1 MSGRAMTGSHSTWF
15 LSAPD
20 SVSQAR
26 RGDPLGL
33 RNLNNEAAD
42 LLAPGLTNRT
52 IDARW
57 MSILSWA
64 LVHSDRAWKKA
75 GGADL
80 RTADERAKRYDWL
93 RPLELLWVKRSVHIG
108 GEGYQALQWPGYRSL
123 RRWDEARADFGMTER
138 QRKNH
143 RQLGAYGAYRVLL
156 RTARFTRDGD
166 GWTPDEHAKR
176 LAKHVDEQ
184 LERDGALP
192 RIGRTADVDP
202 ASWWLQK
209 GWHSWRAGA
218 SKNPILLSPS
228 TPIKKLAAAER
239 NVLADALFND
249 EARLRCAEIVG
260 ASKARDYIALCEELA
275 KAVPNKGGDARLR
288 SLGRLAALSSAG
300 VDLLRAT
307 ADAVAAGE
315 DKLVRLARHDNVV
328 QALDAFV
335 VASNGWTS
343 ARHTKRFESAD
354 EADRLASLAKARG
367 RSALLNQFVDHH
379 VDHASG
385 VPWFARTDDTLLLDG
400 ARSGV
405 TAGGFGYRL
414 HALSNLAYQC
424 GVSDSVPPALSEIA
438 AELDKEEVA

>member
-1 MSGRAMTGSHSTWF
+1 MSRRAMTGSHSTWF

-75 GGADL
+75 GGAAL
-80 RTADERAKRYDWL
+80 RTADERAMRYDWL
-93 RPLELLWVKRSVHIG
+93 RPLELLWVKRSMHLG
-108 GEGYQALQWPGYRSL
+108 GEDYQALQWPGYRSL
-123 RRWDEARADFGMTER
+123 CRWDEARSDFGMTER

-156 RTARFTRDGD
+156 RTARFTCDGD

-192 RIGRTADVDP
+192 GAGRTSDVDP
-202 ASWWLQK
+202 ATWWLQK

-218 SKNPILLSPS
+218 SKSPFLLSSS

-239 NVLADALFND
+239 NVLADALFDD

-275 KAVPNKGGDARLR
+275 TAVPTKGGDARLR

-300 VDLLRAT
+300 VDLLRVT

-315 DKLVRLARHDNVV
+315 DKVVRLARRDNVV

-335 VASNGWTS
+335 AASNGWAS
-343 ARHTKRFESAD
+343 ARYAKPFAFAC
-354 EADRLASLAKARG
+354 EADRLAGVAKARS
-367 RSALLNQFVDHH
+367 RAALLNQFVDHH
-379 VDHASG
+379 VHHASG
-385 VPWFARTDDTLLLDG
+385 VPWFDRNEDTLLLDG
-400 ARSGV
+400 ARSGL

-414 HALSNLAYQC
+414 HALSNLAFQC
-424 GVSDSVPPALSEIA
+424 GVSDRVPPALSDMARQI
-438 AELDKEEVA
+438 DNEEVA